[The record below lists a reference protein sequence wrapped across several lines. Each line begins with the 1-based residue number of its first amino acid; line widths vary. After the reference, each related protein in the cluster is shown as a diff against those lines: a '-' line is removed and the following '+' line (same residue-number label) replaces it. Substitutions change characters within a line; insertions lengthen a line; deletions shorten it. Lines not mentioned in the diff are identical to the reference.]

1 MENLLQA
8 LRGPGMDH
16 QEAEQVALTF
26 FQHLTSEDLDAY
38 YYLRWSKQK
47 LDRVFSFGGLRH
59 LDHALERG
67 RGALLATGHFGA
79 PCAALVGLGIRD
91 YPVTH
96 VSREY
101 QRDPSIPSAFRA
113 YSLAKVGKIE
123 ERIGRPL
130 INAIGRDDLSP
141 YRAVLEIL
149 KQLRRNQLVSMA
161 IDVSP
166 HLVGDRMNA
175 RFLGR
180 SSRFTANLVR
190 LATQTQTPIIPY
202 FILRDRTDWSR
213 FRVSVQPPILISG
226 NLEEDL
232 QTCVDRLEEVIL
244 RNPEQW
250 FIWDSLTHFWDEQ

>member
-1 MENLLQA
+1 MPTTICAGASRSWIGYSASEVSVIWITHWKEAGVRCLPPATSERPVLLWSGWEFGTT
-8 LRGPGMDH
+8 RS
-16 QEAEQVALTF
+16 LTF
-26 FQHLTSEDLDAY
+26 
-38 YYLRWSKQK
+38 
-47 LDRVFSFGGLRH
+47 
-59 LDHALERG
+59 
-67 RGALLATGHFGA
+67 LAST
-79 PCAALVGLGIRD
+79 
-91 YPVTH
+91 
-96 VSREY
+96 
-101 QRDPSIPSAFRA
+101 RDPSIPSAFRA